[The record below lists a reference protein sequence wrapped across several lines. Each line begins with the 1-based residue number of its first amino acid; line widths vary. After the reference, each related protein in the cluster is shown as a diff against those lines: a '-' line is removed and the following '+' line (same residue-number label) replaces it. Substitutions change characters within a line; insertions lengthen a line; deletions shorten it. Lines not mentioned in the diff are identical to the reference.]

1 MQHEDIAKQRSD
13 ILLEMKDLFDSW
25 DGTATHGIRVIE
37 QNKKHIASL
46 QILDS
51 IGDRGPFS
59 KSENELLI
67 QVIQKQ
73 KLVMYTLRNSKEEL
87 LQQAKKVNQKSRI
100 IESYINMKKTPVFV
114 DRGM

>member
-1 MQHEDIAKQRSD
+1 MQHADFAKQRSD

-51 IGDRGPFS
+51 IGDRGPF
-59 KSENELLI
+59 
-67 QVIQKQ
+67 
-73 KLVMYTLRNSKEEL
+73 
-87 LQQAKKVNQKSRI
+87 
-100 IESYINMKKTPVFV
+100 
-114 DRGM
+114 